1 MKKSVFMSIKKKIF
15 LTVFA
20 ICIVLTTIFLIAAG
34 TISSKT
40 LKETIDTSI
49 QRDCES
55 SIHILSNW
63 ILERKNESSIYAN
76 TSIIKSMDENRI
88 KPYLSEEMKKKPKE
102 VYGIFVADEYGKCTS
117 SDEVLNY
124 NIEGREYFK
133 RALEGHT
140 SISEALTVKDCNKS
154 IVIISAP
161 ITNDEKIVG
170 VLGIAV
176 DCSKFYE
183 LIYDKKIYDRD
194 NYGYIIDDKKNVVTK
209 CGDSNVDS
217 ELRLLNEKVTKNLTD
232 TSKESNERIPYST
245 DSQGKIAYY
254 NSIDG
259 ADGWTFIS
267 VIPSNLLNQPVK
279 NLVLSIGGIAI
290 GLIFLSMA
298 IAKRVGE
305 GISKPIIKLSK
316 IFQRAA
322 DGDLRVVADEKGN
335 DEVTNAAKNF
345 NVMMKSINNMVY
357 LDSLTNLQNRK
368 SFVNILNLNIEQCK
382 DTKEKLGVMSLGID
396 KFKNVND
403 VYGHSCGDILL
414 KDIAEKLKEIFG
426 GECVVGRMTG
436 DEFLIL
442 IKNHVSV
449 ESVSKRAETIL
460 KTFREPWQLRYGE
473 IYITASIGIAIYP
486 NDGINSELLIKNATV
501 AKSKAKGNGGD
512 EFCIYSPEMNKVIEE
527 QVILDSML
535 HNAIEKNEFIIYYQP
550 FISANTGKVE
560 AVEALLRWNS
570 KELGLVAPGK
580 FINRVE
586 ENGLIVPI
594 GNWVLREACRQ
605 NAQWIAMGYRPICVS
620 VNVSPKQFEKEDFI
634 EEVRKVLKETNL
646 EAKYLEL
653 EITEGVAMGNVEDK
667 INKLLELK
675 TMGIKISIDDFGTG
689 YSSLNYLNRFPID
702 NLKIDRSFVSDITND
717 NSKSIITTIVSIA
730 NNLKLGLIAE
740 GVETREQLNFIKSQ
754 RCDKI
759 QGFLFS
765 KPLEPIKFE
774 EILKEDRVFA

>member
-1 MKKSVFMSIKKKIF
+1 
-15 LTVFA
+15 
-20 ICIVLTTIFLIAAG
+20 
-34 TISSKT
+34 
-40 LKETIDTSI
+40 
-49 QRDCES
+49 
-55 SIHILSNW
+55 
-63 ILERKNESSIYAN
+63 
-76 TSIIKSMDENRI
+76 
-88 KPYLSEEMKKKPKE
+88 
-102 VYGIFVADEYGKCTS
+102 
-117 SDEVLNY
+117 
-124 NIEGREYFK
+124 
-133 RALEGHT
+133 
-140 SISEALTVKDCNKS
+140 
-154 IVIISAP
+154 
-161 ITNDEKIVG
+161 
-170 VLGIAV
+170 
-176 DCSKFYE
+176 
-183 LIYDKKIYDRD
+183 
-194 NYGYIIDDKKNVVTK
+194 
-209 CGDSNVDS
+209 
-217 ELRLLNEKVTKNLTD
+217 
-232 TSKESNERIPYST
+232 
-245 DSQGKIAYY
+245 
-254 NSIDG
+254 
-259 ADGWTFIS
+259 
-267 VIPSNLLNQPVK
+267 
-279 NLVLSIGGIAI
+279 
-290 GLIFLSMA
+290 
-298 IAKRVGE
+298 
-305 GISKPIIKLSK
+305 
-316 IFQRAA
+316 
-322 DGDLRVVADEKGN
+322 
-335 DEVTNAAKNF
+335 
-345 NVMMKSINNMVY
+345 MMKSINNMVY

-449 ESVSKRAETIL
+449 ESVSKKAETIL

-634 EEVRKVLKETNL
+634 EEVRNVLKETNL